1 MSSSLTPRF
10 TAVYN
15 IINGSKR
22 NGSSRTV
29 YKDAPKSVKTM
40 YEAQI
45 WYGDHIQSRGRAAK
59 RLVEIRESSV

>member
-1 MSSSLTPRF
+1 MSNSSPRF
-10 TAVYN
+10 LAVYN

-40 YEAQI
+40 YEAHL
-45 WYGDHIQSRGRAAK
+45 WYNDKVASRGRAAK